1 MTMAAVMESPAGT
14 QAWLETSRIVSV
26 EFVRDI
32 SEAETV
38 WRGLEQPNQL
48 STPYQRFDF
57 LRAWQRQVGTREGL
71 RPFIVIAYD
80 REHQPLLLLP
90 LGVKREGG
98 ARVAKFLGG
107 KHATFNMAL
116 WDKDFAAAAT
126 KADLKALLSMVRA
139 HDEADVLAL
148 TQQPR
153 RWVDLPNPFALL
165 PSQASANDCPLLTMA
180 PGAPPATR
188 VSKSFRSRLKGKE
201 RKLQSLPG
209 YGYRLATSDAEIER
223 LLDWFFTI
231 KPQRMAAQQLPDV
244 FADPGIE
251 DFIREACSTKL
262 AGGGHAIDIHAL
274 ECDDEVIA
282 IFAGVADANRF
293 SMMFNTYTL
302 SGNAKYSPGLI
313 LMRDIIDHY
322 AERGVTSLDLGIGS
336 DDYKRLFCKDEE
348 PIFDSFVALSLRGKV
363 AAAALSSLMRA
374 KRLVKHTPA
383 LMQIAQRVRS
393 ALRH

>member
-1 MTMAAVMESPAGT
+1 MAAVIETRAGT
-14 QAWLETSRIVSV
+14 QARPETSRIAGV
-26 EFVRDI
+26 DI
-32 SEAETV
+32 VGDMRATETV
-38 WRGLEQPNQL
+38 WRGLEQSNQF

-57 LRAWQRQVGTREGL
+57 LAAWQRQVGEREGI

-80 REHQPLLLLP
+80 KDRQPLLLLP
-90 LGVKREGG
+90 LGVKRETG
-98 ARVAKFLGG
+98 ARVARFLGG

-116 WDKDFAAAAT
+116 WRKDFAASAT
-126 KADLKALLSMVRA
+126 AADLDALIAAIGA
-139 HDEADVLAL
+139 HAQADVLAL
-148 TQQPR
+148 TQQPQ

-165 PSQASANDCPLLTMA
+165 PHQPSANDCPLLTME
-180 PGAPPATR
+180 PGAPPVSR

-209 YGYRLATSDAEIER
+209 YGYRLATTDADIKR

-231 KPQRMAAQQLPDV
+231 KPQRMAAQQLPNV

-251 DFIREACSTKL
+251 DFIRDACMTKL

-274 ECDDEVIA
+274 ECDEEVIA
-282 IFAGVADANRF
+282 IFAGVADNARF

-302 SGNAKYSPGLI
+302 SGNSKYSPGLI

-322 AERGVTSLDLGIGS
+322 AERGVTALDLGIGS
-336 DDYKRLFCKDEE
+336 DDYKRLFCKDDE
-348 PIFDSFVALSLRGKV
+348 PIFDSFVPLSIRGRV

-374 KRLVKHTPA
+374 KRLIKHTPA
-383 LMQIAQRVRS
+383 LMQIAQRVRGV
-393 ALRH
+393 LQR